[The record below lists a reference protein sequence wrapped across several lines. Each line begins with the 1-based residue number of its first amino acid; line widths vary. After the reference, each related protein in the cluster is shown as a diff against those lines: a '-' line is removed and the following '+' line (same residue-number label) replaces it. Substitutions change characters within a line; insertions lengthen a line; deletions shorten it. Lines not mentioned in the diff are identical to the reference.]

1 MVLEHIFPEDWL
13 EKKGR
18 YAFLLGIIYSVIAIM
33 IAKFL
38 FPGDPA
44 LVAVAFTSLLLLPE
58 LYKIFSMEERQERM
72 EQKISFAAL
81 WRDDADI
88 VKIYIY
94 LFVGIL
100 LVYAVGTILMPEM
113 QANTLF
119 REQLEIRF
127 GQGFTGQ
134 ATNLGA
140 AGVSSC
146 GNGFFEGGLF
156 KDLLGNNF
164 LVLLAC
170 FIMALL
176 TGDGAIFLITW
187 NASVWG
193 TIFGLTAKNAA
204 AFSGAAPYLIFVGIM
219 IIVFCHMII
228 EALSYFLAAISG
240 SVISKDVILE
250 KFASDRFMEVFGFN
264 LYLLLFGLIA
274 LLVGAFVETLV
285 LVNEVPILSFALV
298 LVVILVAFLL
308 LKYFVLPQEVK
319 NNHFLNNLFLYFYAF
334 FIALVVMSFLGCPD
348 FGLGP
353 LSYQEIIKM
362 SYTAL
367 G

>member
-1 MVLEHIFPEDWL
+1 MVLEHLFPEDWL

-18 YAFLLGIIYSVIAIM
+18 YAFILGLLYSFIGIV

-58 LYKIFSMEERQERM
+58 LYKIFSIEERQESM
-72 EQKISFAAL
+72 EQKVSFSAL
-81 WRDDADI
+81 WKDDVEV
-88 VKIYIY
+88 VKIYFF
-94 LFVGIL
+94 LFIGIL
-100 LVYAVGTILMPEM
+100 LVYAMGTIVMPEM
-113 QANTLF
+113 QANNLF

-134 ATNLGA
+134 AVSDVFDGNL
-140 AGVSSC
+140 
-146 GNGFFEGGLF
+146 FL
-156 KDLLGNNF
+156 DLLSNNF
-164 LVLLAC
+164 MVLMAC

-204 AFSGAAPYLIFVGIM
+204 AFTGSAPYLVFIGIM
-219 IIVFCHMII
+219 SIVFCHMII
-228 EALSYFLAAISG
+228 EAISYFLAAISG

-250 KFASDRFMEVFGFN
+250 RFASERFMEVFFFN
-264 LYLLLFGLIA
+264 LYLFG
-274 LLVGAFVETLV
+274 
-285 LVNEVPILSFALV
+285 FALV
-298 LVVILVAFLL
+298 ALLLGALVETVVLIMELPIFAFAIILVILLAIFLL
-308 LKYFVLPQEVK
+308 AKHFVLPMEMRS
-319 NNHFLNNLFLYFYAF
+319 NHFFNNLFIYFYAF
-334 FIALVVMSFLGCPD
+334 FITLAIMAILGLPD
-348 FGLGP
+348 FGLGT
-353 LSYQEIIKM
+353 LSYQEIIKA
-362 SYTAL
+362 SYAAL